1 MSDQLIEITQSMIS
15 KGAAVKI
22 GVRVV
27 HVVLSDDRFR
37 STLRMSMSRWREIR
51 PSLKVRVRN
60 MQKGL
65 KP

>member
-15 KGAAVKI
+15 KGATVKI

-27 HVVLSDDRFR
+27 HVVLSGSHGI
-37 STLRMSMSRWREIR
+37 STIRMTMALWREIR
-51 PSLKVRVRN
+51 PAIKVRVRN
-60 MQKGL
+60 MQEGL

>member
-15 KGAAVKI
+15 KGATVKI

-27 HVVLSDDRFR
+27 HVVLSDDHFR
-37 STLRMSMSRWREIR
+37 STLRMSMSLWREIR
-51 PSLKVRVRN
+51 PALKLRARN
-60 MQKGL
+60 MQEGL